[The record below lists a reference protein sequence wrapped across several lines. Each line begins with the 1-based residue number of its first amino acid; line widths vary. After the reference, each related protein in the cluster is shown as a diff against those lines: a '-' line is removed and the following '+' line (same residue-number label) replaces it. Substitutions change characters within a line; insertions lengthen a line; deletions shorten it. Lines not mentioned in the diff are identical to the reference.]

1 VIEMSVKVIKG
12 DITKLEVQAIVNPAN
27 SLMIMGGGVAGA
39 IKRRGGDEIEKEA
52 MKFAPVPV
60 GKAIITH
67 AGKLKAKYVIHTP
80 TMEQPAM
87 RTNMRKVIAA
97 IKAALRVAMENNI
110 REIAFPGMGTGVG
123 GLSASEGAKAFL
135 IAFREAKEEGLFKHW
150 KPKIILVAFSEN
162 LFEEFRKI
170 KNQLLNILEKKL

>member
-1 VIEMSVKVIKG
+1 MLVEVIKG

-52 MKFAPVPV
+52 MKFAPIPV
-60 GKAIITH
+60 GRAIITH
-67 AGKLKAKYVIHTP
+67 AGKLKTKYVIHAP
-80 TMEQPAM
+80 TMERPAM
-87 RTNMRKVIAA
+87 RTNIQKVVAA

-110 REIAFPGMGTGVG
+110 YEIAFPGMGTGVG

-135 IAFREAKEEGLFKHW
+135 IAFSEAKEAGLFKHW
-150 KPKIILVAFSEN
+150 KPKIILVAFSDD
-162 LFEEFRKI
+162 LFEEFSKI
-170 KNQLLNILEKKL
+170 KNQLRDILEKNS